1 MPSLLRSTSM
11 DGYAVLARSVG
22 VDPLLALA
30 EVGMPVQALDA
41 QESFISFNGFIR
53 LLEYTAKA
61 ARCPD
66 FGLRLAAVQESSPT
80 GPLVVLMR
88 HAATL
93 EQAVQLAARHLFV
106 LSPEIRLAA
115 APVQDDRQRVDVKFE
130 LAIPELRARAQTV
143 ELALGFV
150 VQVLRLI
157 TQGQVRP
164 LMALLPHPRLGPI
177 KRYSDVLGCECRF
190 EAGFAGIRLAAS
202 DLALPLPEHN
212 PLLEHMARTYI
223 AEHFGS
229 RQTLF
234 TERVRLLAR
243 QFLDSGEA
251 KLSTIAELMAVHPKT
266 LQRRLQSEGHQFND
280 LLDQIR
286 RDRFQELLDQS
297 ATFSLTQLAL
307 LLGYSEQAALS
318 RSCRRWF
325 GCSPSELRRRAAAAG
340 TQKWPPPAAE
350 G

>member
-1 MPSLLRSTSM
+1 M
-11 DGYAVLARSVG
+11 DGYADLARSVG
-22 VDPLLALA
+22 VDPVSALA
-30 EVGMPVQALDA
+30 EVGMPVQALEARD
-41 QESFISFNGFIR
+41 SFISLNAFIR
-53 LLEYTAKA
+53 LLQYTSTFGQ
-61 ARCPD
+61 CPD
-66 FGLRLAAVQESSPT
+66 FGLRLAAAQESSPT

-93 EQAVQLAARHLFV
+93 NQALHLAARHLFV
-106 LSPEIRLAA
+106 LSPNIQLGM
-115 APVQDDRQRVDVKFE
+115 APVQGDRQRVDVTIE

-164 LMALLPHPRLGPI
+164 QLVLLPHGRLGPI
-177 KRYSDVLGCECRF
+177 GSYADVLGCECRF
-190 EAGFAGIRLAAS
+190 EAGFAGVRLAAA
-202 DLALPLPEHN
+202 DLEYPLPEHN

-223 AEHFGS
+223 VEHFGS
-229 RQTLF
+229 RETLF

-243 QFLDSGEA
+243 QFLDSGA
-251 KLSTIAELMAVHPKT
+251 ANLATIAGVLAIHPKT
-266 LQRRLQSEGHQFND
+266 LQRRLLSEGHQFAD

-286 RDRFQELLDQS
+286 RDRFQELVAHS
-297 ATFSLTQLAL
+297 AAFSLTQLAL

-325 GCSPSELRRRAAAAG
+325 GCSPSELRRRTAAAMA
-340 TQKWPPPAAE
+340 QKRLSPAAVR
-350 G
+350 